1 MLQKN
6 YFHRSHD
13 FVMTE
18 RDELAFSRVLREL
31 FPEVTFL
38 EDDYKKRFSQMRVL
52 PAIPYAVTRRVLIVI
67 PSPGQEARMR
77 LNHETGIVMIEPE
90 CRVQFDRSQW
100 ENTLYPE
107 KKWAFDHPIL
117 GWGRFSVSFPRDDTI
132 NRKFAMRVLRS
143 INKILYKRTFGHDAC
158 RYCLEGGPRCALGNG
173 LRPEGDWTF
182 PDLHYYND
190 SLWDDRLPDNPT
202 LTPQTT

>member
-77 LNHETGIVMIEPE
+77 LNHETGIVMIKPE

-107 KKWAFDHPIL
+107 KNGHL
-117 GWGRFSVSFPRDDTI
+117 TI
-132 NRKFAMRVLRS
+132 P
-143 INKILYKRTFGHDAC
+143 Y
-158 RYCLEGGPRCALGNG
+158 
-173 LRPEGDWTF
+173 
-182 PDLHYYND
+182 
-190 SLWDDRLPDNPT
+190 WDG
-202 LTPQTT
+202 